1 MSKRSQRTCSL
12 KYDGYT
18 QPVKVAEIIGV
29 LAFIAYQGN
38 NIFIKKILPL
48 LFSSLTIRF
57 SMIDANQD
65 GWLQLKQAYTNSGI
79 QSSMACRIRENH

>member
-1 MSKRSQRTCSL
+1 MSKGSQRTCSL

-29 LAFIAYQGN
+29 LAFVAYQGN

-48 LFSSLTIRF
+48 LFSSLTILF
-57 SMIDANQD
+57 PMTDANQD
-65 GWLQLKQAYTNSGI
+65 DWTQLKQAYTNSI
-79 QSSMACRIRENH
+79 AQ

>member
-1 MSKRSQRTCSL
+1 MSKGSQRTCSL

-48 LFSSLTIRF
+48 LFSSLTILF
-57 SMIDANQD
+57 PMTDANQD
-65 GWLQLKQAYTNSGI
+65 DWPQLKQAYTNSI
-79 QSSMACRIRENH
+79 AQ

>member
-1 MSKRSQRTCSL
+1 MSKGSQRTCSL

-29 LAFIAYQGN
+29 LAFVAYQGN

-48 LFSSLTIRF
+48 LFSSLTILF
-57 SMIDANQD
+57 PMTDANQD
-65 GWLQLKQAYTNSGI
+65 DWPQLKQAYTNSI
-79 QSSMACRIRENH
+79 AQ

>member
-1 MSKRSQRTCSL
+1 MSKGSQRTCSL

-48 LFSSLTIRF
+48 LFSSLTILF
-57 SMIDANQD
+57 PMTDANQD
-65 GWLQLKQAYTNSGI
+65 DWTQLKQAYTNSI
-79 QSSMACRIRENH
+79 AQ